1 MCVFVV
7 SDTFFWSQKE
17 LLNVIFSLPL
27 FSLCSNMLHIRQAI
41 LLKGRQHELDG
52 KCSFL
57 DPTFNLFTKYFYST
71 YYVSGIT
78 PTTSRTP
85 SHLMSS
91 WQACGGGIISDPS
104 CRQGSWGTG
113 QVGSLPRIPATDAWP
128 RWLSV
133 AALCSSPWKR
143 LHDFLWHLEC
153 VWLGSVPSSIT
164 NSASMP
170 QVSWGGYAVCV

>member
-1 MCVFVV
+1 MCGFVV

-17 LLNVIFSLPL
+17 LLNIIFSLPL

-57 DPTFNLFTKYFYST
+57 NPTFHLFTKYFYST

-78 PTTSRTP
+78 PTTSRMP
-85 SHLMSS
+85 IHLMSS
-91 WQACGGGIISDPS
+91 WQACGGGIIRDPMLQTRKL
-104 CRQGSWGTG
+104 RQG
-113 QVGSLPRIPATDAWP
+113 QMGSLPRIPATDAWP

-133 AALCSSPWKR
+133 AVLCSSPWK
-143 LHDFLWHLEC
+143 C
-153 VWLGSVPSSIT
+153 SSPWLSLT
-164 NSASMP
+164 
-170 QVSWGGYAVCV
+170 SWMCLTGFCSE